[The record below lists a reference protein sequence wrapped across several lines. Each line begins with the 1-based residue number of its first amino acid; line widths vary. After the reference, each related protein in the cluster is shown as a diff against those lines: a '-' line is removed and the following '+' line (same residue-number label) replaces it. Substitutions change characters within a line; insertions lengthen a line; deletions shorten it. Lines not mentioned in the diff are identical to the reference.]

1 MSEVPE
7 AAATIIANKTPP
19 NMSPEMA
26 SLMENFSKKSPST
39 NGITTRQ
46 NLLNS
51 STTNS
56 STSVSKSSQQV
67 SSARKFLINKET
79 QKISS

>member
-7 AAATIIANKTPP
+7 STTLIASKTPP

-26 SLMENFSKKSPST
+26 SLMENFNKKSPST
-39 NGITTRQ
+39 NGISARQ
-46 NLLNS
+46 NMLNS
-51 STTNS
+51 ATANS

-67 SSARKFLINKET
+67 SC
-79 QKISS
+79 

>member
-7 AAATIIANKTPP
+7 SAATIIANKTPP

-39 NGITTRQ
+39 NGVAARQ

-51 STTNS
+51 SNS
-56 STSVSKSSQQV
+56 QTSVSKSSQQV
-67 SSARKFLINKET
+67 SSARKLNF
-79 QKISS
+79 